1 VSSDVITVRKLRKN
15 YGGQTVVD
23 GIELSIQ
30 RGEFFGLLGPNGA
43 GKSTT
48 LRMLLG
54 ITPKDGGDIDV
65 LGYRVPEQA
74 REMRARVGVVPQKD
88 NLDPDFTVTEN
99 LSIYASY
106 FGLRG
111 AEVDARISELLA
123 FVALEEKAMASV
135 PTLSG
140 GMQRR
145 LTLARAL
152 VNTPDLLIL
161 DEPSTGLDPQARHV
175 IWQRLRT
182 LKSEGKTL
190 VLTTHYMDEAERL
203 CDRLAIMDRGRI
215 LVTGKP
221 RELIAQLIEPHVV
234 EVHGGEL
241 DRWVEEVATHSSQRV
256 EQVGETAF
264 CYCGEDRALL
274 ESSAR
279 YPQLQFLS
287 RRANLEDVFLKLT
300 GRELRD

>member
-1 VSSDVITVRKLRKN
+1 MDAVIQVRGLRKV
-15 YGGQTVVD
+15 YGGQAVVD
-23 GIELSIQ
+23 SIDLDVR
-30 RGEFFGLLGPNGA
+30 RGECFGLLGPNGA

-54 ITPKDGGDIDV
+54 TTPPDGGDIRI
-65 LGYRVPEQA
+65 LGFQVPVDA
-74 REMRARVGVVPQKD
+74 RRMRERVGVVPQKD
-88 NLDPDFTVTEN
+88 NLDPDFTVAEN

-111 AEVDARISELLA
+111 QAAETRLRELLA
-123 FVALEEKAMASV
+123 FVALEEKARASV

-152 VNTPDLLIL
+152 VNSPDLLVL

-175 IWQRLRT
+175 IWQRMRT

-203 CDRLAIMDRGRI
+203 CDRMAIMDHGRI
-215 LVTGKP
+215 LVVGSP
-221 RELIAQLIEPHVV
+221 RQLIRDLVEPHVL
-234 EVHGGEL
+234 EVNGTDVGA
-241 DRWVEEVATHSSQRV
+241 WVERVARTQAQRI
-256 EQVGETAF
+256 EHVGETAF
-264 CYCGEDRALL
+264 CYCSDDRALL
-274 ESSAR
+274 ASAPDH
-279 YPQLQFLS
+279 PQLQFLS

-300 GRELRD
+300 GRDLRD

>member
-1 VSSDVITVRKLRKN
+1 LNADVITVRGLRKN
-15 YGGQTVVD
+15 YGGQVVVD
-23 GIELSIQ
+23 GIDLGVG
-30 RGEFFGLLGPNGA
+30 RGECFGLLGPNGA

-54 ITPKDGGDIDV
+54 ITPADAGEVDV

-74 REMRARVGVVPQKD
+74 RQMRTRVGVVPQKD

-106 FGLRG
+106 FDLRG
-111 AEVDARISELLA
+111 APVAARIRELLA
-123 FVALEEKAMASV
+123 FVALEEKAQASV

-234 EVHGGEL
+234 EVHGTDL
-241 DRWVEEVATHSSQRV
+241 DRWVEDVATQHARRV

-264 CYCGEDRALL
+264 CYCDEDRALL

-300 GRELRD
+300 GRDLRD